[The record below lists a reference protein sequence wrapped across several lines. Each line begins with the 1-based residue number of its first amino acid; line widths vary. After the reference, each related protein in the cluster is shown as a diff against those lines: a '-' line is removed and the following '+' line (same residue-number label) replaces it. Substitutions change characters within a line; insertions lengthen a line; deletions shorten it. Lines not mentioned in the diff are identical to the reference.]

1 MLTVK
6 ACFLYAGGKRKGRMK
21 KSSLQDLVIK
31 ADNAKK
37 VNPLDLSSD
46 QDLTVALMN
55 LLAIEDDFEYVREVR
70 QNLMSRIIERKNQD
84 LWNASEQLL
93 TTAMYLIDDG
103 NKATGDD
110 AYALYNR
117 AYEFY
122 SLFWGINMGLVGI
135 KDINLDCM

>member
-93 TTAMYLIDDG
+93 TTAMHLIDDG

>member
-1 MLTVK
+1 
-6 ACFLYAGGKRKGRMK
+6 MK
-21 KSSLQDLVIK
+21 KSSLQDLVIN
-31 ADNAKK
+31 ADNVKK

-46 QDLTVALMN
+46 QDLTIALMN
-55 LLAIEDDFEYVREVR
+55 LLAIEDDFEYVREVL